1 MFTSLL
7 SGDTVIKLVGVVHF
21 GHRSLDKRYMIVLMW
36 NNKVL
41 FTSHT
46 HTKAE
51 RGNQRNKTQEVHME
65 NSMAGAGERDGSGVE
80 RTSHSRRGDL
90 SSVPSK

>member
-1 MFTSLL
+1 MCASIPTKKQHNTLERL
-7 SGDTVIKLVGVVHF
+7 QNILDT
-21 GHRSLDKRYMIVLMW
+21 
-36 NNKVL
+36 
-41 FTSHT
+41 HT